1 MKTLIKL
8 IFALIFLVIAAVAGG
23 TYWFG
28 MGLEQRQED
37 VARLA
42 SSQTG
47 LIIKSTGF
55 SKGLIDS
62 SAMAMAML
70 PGVHIIANIEQ
81 KIFPGPLPLA
91 SLMNGQIDLEPV
103 NFMSSGTIKLN
114 GKKELAAAD
123 RAFVNRLPAAS
134 LSLRSNLLTEKY
146 FVSIDVPSFKGKIDD
161 TDISWPQ
168 TEFRFETNSQWQ
180 PVQLVSGATTLKLP
194 ASVIE
199 NLIRLQIHLD
209 IENLK
214 ANRKLTRD
222 EIKKLSPAAVRISV
236 ENALPGYIERYGI
249 RNVLDNAK
257 ATNKPINVSFRPGQI
272 KVGGVVLPR

>member
-28 MGLEQRQED
+28 MGLEQRHQD
-37 VARLA
+37 VVNLA

-62 SAMAMAML
+62 SAMSMAML

-81 KIFPGPLPLA
+81 KVFPGPLPLA
-91 SLMNGQIDLEPV
+91 SLMNGQIDYEPV
-103 NFMSSGTIKLN
+103 YFMSSGTIKLN
-114 GKKELAAAD
+114 GKKELKPED

-134 LSLRSNLLTEKY
+134 LSLRSGLYPEKY
-146 FVSIDVPSFKGKIDD
+146 TMSVGIPSFKGKIDD

-168 TEFRFETNSQWQ
+168 TEFRFETNSQWN
-180 PVQLVSGATTLKLP
+180 PVRLVSGAATMKLP
-194 ASVIE
+194 ASVVE
-199 NLIRLQIHLD
+199 DLIRLQIHLD

-214 ANRKLTRD
+214 ATRKLTRQ
-222 EIKKLSPAAVRISV
+222 EIRGLSPAAVRISV

-249 RNVLDNAK
+249 RNVLENARSSK
-257 ATNKPINVSFRPGQI
+257 KSINVSFRPGQI
-272 KVGGVVLPR
+272 KVGGVILPR

>member
-28 MGLEQRQED
+28 MGLEQRHQD
-37 VARLA
+37 VVNLA

-62 SAMAMAML
+62 SAMSMAML

-81 KIFPGPLPLA
+81 KVFPGPLPLA
-91 SLMNGQIDLEPV
+91 SLMNGQIDYEPV
-103 NFMSSGTIKLN
+103 YFMSSGTIKLN
-114 GKKELAAAD
+114 GKKELKPED

-134 LSLRSNLLTEKY
+134 LSLRSGLYPEKY
-146 FVSIDVPSFKGKIDD
+146 TMSVGIPSFKGKIDD

-168 TEFRFETNSQWQ
+168 TEFRFETNSQWN
-180 PVQLVSGATTLKLP
+180 PVRLVSGAATMKLP
-194 ASVIE
+194 ASVVE
-199 NLIRLQIHLD
+199 DLIRLQIHLD

-214 ANRKLTRD
+214 ATRKLTRQ
-222 EIKKLSPAAVRISV
+222 EIKGLSPAAVRISV

-249 RNVLDNAK
+249 RNVLENARSSK
-257 ATNKPINVSFRPGQI
+257 KSINVSFRPGQI
-272 KVGGVVLPR
+272 KVGGVILPR